1 MQICLCRQLK
11 DHTWAEVC
19 LPQSYPR
26 INSATSQRVI
36 QTTRFSMLSRKF
48 ILILFVHVFKC
59 GGFPFG
65 FFIFSQF
72 LFPVLLFFFFT
83 TKISR
88 SPKPLAK
95 TPRLV
100 QKSHQ
105 LLEAL
110 RSHFKRIYRGTKDRK
125 REKEMK
131 IFSISVLPS
140 RMQPVQTC
148 VSFKRPSV

>member
-36 QTTRFSMLSRKF
+36 QTTRFSMLSRK
-48 ILILFVHVFKC
+48 LNSLLFVHVLC
-59 GGFPFG
+59 GGFHLDSSFSLN
-65 FFIFSQF
+65 FFFQCYF
-72 LFPVLLFFFFT
+72 FFFFT

-110 RSHFKRIYRGTKDRK
+110 RSHFKRTYRDTKDRK
-125 REKEMK
+125 REKGTK
-131 IFSISVLPS
+131 IYSISVLPS

-148 VSFKRPSV
+148 VSFKRPIV